1 MFLVS
6 VLSVGLIKKGVYVN
20 LRKEI
25 KEFISRIFYGR
36 FNTSCHI
43 GKVVAECIS
52 NAFRVSWAYVIF
64 SNSGWDCRCGDHSQ
78 KNTLGKMNGAKNL
91 IQN

>member
-6 VLSVGLIKKGVYVN
+6 VLSVGLIKKEFMSIWGRKSKN
-20 LRKEI
+20 LFLEYFMEDLI
-25 KEFISRIFYGR
+25 L
-36 FNTSCHI
+36 
-43 GKVVAECIS
+43 VAECIS